1 MTRPWRS
8 LGFVPLALLLVLL
21 VHDLSVRNRVV
32 PGEQVGKT
40 SAKQSS
46 NVTPSAKKVERL
58 LAGHVTEIPLYEG
71 GDLAARKPAKKKVA
85 KLEPLPKT
93 KPLPAKRV
101 RKPAQPQAMTVAKVQ
116 APETGPRGSD
126 DAVRPVLVASYDRIG
141 FGRYLKEIERVGR
154 FFILM
159 REEGG
164 TKIGP
169 PVSLA
174 RRMTLPRSQSLI
186 KILVVER
193 PHLVSDR
200 DVGLRL
206 RQMNLP
212 TNAYSD
218 RVALLFKVSF
228 DRALWLAVGKA
239 LRHEKLALRHVEEVR
254 GHYVLRSGRVY
265 LEFDSATLK
274 QDQGS
279 VLLNDA
285 IKVRM

>member
-32 PGEQVGKT
+32 PAGQIGGK
-40 SAKQSS
+40 SAMQSS
-46 NVTPSAKKVERL
+46 TVRQPAKKVERL

-71 GDLAARKPAKKKVA
+71 GDLAVRKPARKKVA
-85 KLEPLPKT
+85 KLKPLPKAIS
-93 KPLPAKRV
+93 LPAKRV
-101 RKPAQPQAMTVAKVQ
+101 PKPVQPRGKTAAQVP
-116 APETGPRGSD
+116 APETGPRGSE
-126 DAVRPVLVASYDRIG
+126 DAARPVLVASYDQIG
-141 FGRYLKEIERVGR
+141 FGRYLREIERVGR
-154 FFILM
+154 FFILL
-159 REEGG
+159 RRDGG

-174 RRMTLPRSQSLI
+174 QRTTLSRNRASL
-186 KILVVER
+186 KYLAVER

-200 DVGLRL
+200 AVGRRL
-206 RQMNLP
+206 GEMNLP

-218 RVALLFKVSF
+218 RVALLFNKRF
-228 DRALWLAVGKA
+228 DQNLWLAVGNA
-239 LRHEKLALRHVEEVR
+239 LRQEKLALRLVEEVR

-265 LEFDSATLK
+265 LEFDSAILK
-274 QDQGS
+274 QDQGT

-285 IKVRM
+285 IKVKM